1 MFAQDKFHFLV
12 IFALQE
18 FQMGVPKKRELFGEK
33 EKGMECLL

>member
-1 MFAQDKFHFLV
+1 MFAKGKFHCLV

-18 FQMGVPKKRELFGEK
+18 FQTRVPKKRELFGEK